1 MCVFS
6 PQFCVKLGLE
16 RMNLAL
22 HTDLVAS
29 RSVSYGAV
37 SSSSTCGR
45 FANIPSAISNSLLS
59 SCVYVYMCVGGTQV
73 CVWYVSLKLIHPTD
87 DGVASS
93 GFV

>member
-1 MCVFS
+1 VCS
-6 PQFCVKLGLE
+6 SLQFCVKLGLE

-22 HTDLVAS
+22 HTDLVTS

-59 SCVYVYMCVGGTQV
+59 FCVYVYMCVGGTHV
-73 CVWYVSLKLIHPTD
+73 CVWYVSLKLIHRTD
-87 DGVASS
+87 DGVGRS